1 MSLKSPAGI
10 IHRAD
15 PDGTR
20 WRSFKIGLETVLNAF
35 RDRYLMSVFTVIKTI
50 LYTVLICFTL
60 IDSGQ
65 IEDTPRNCIT
75 ETADL
80 VLENIL
86 AFEDKISRAGSGN
99 SVSNS
104 CVNSIIHI
112 NPMSYFQ

>member
-10 IHRAD
+10 IQRAD

-20 WRSFKIGLETVLNAF
+20 WRSFKIGLETVLHAF
-35 RDRYLMSVFTVIKTI
+35 RDRYLTSVFTVIKTI
-50 LYTVLICFTL
+50 LYTARICLTL

-80 VLENIL
+80 SLENIL
-86 AFEDKISRAGSGN
+86 VFEDKISTAGSATV
-99 SVSNS
+99 VSTVL
-104 CVNSIIHI
+104 CASI
-112 NPMSYFQ
+112 P